1 MAYRDQME
9 AKRVYLHKLKGLTS
23 YLPHSHRIAIAGV
36 SLNATDFTGNYLF
49 KELKVNLFKQ

>member
-1 MAYRDQME
+1 ME

-49 KELKVNLFKQ
+49 RELKVNLFKQ